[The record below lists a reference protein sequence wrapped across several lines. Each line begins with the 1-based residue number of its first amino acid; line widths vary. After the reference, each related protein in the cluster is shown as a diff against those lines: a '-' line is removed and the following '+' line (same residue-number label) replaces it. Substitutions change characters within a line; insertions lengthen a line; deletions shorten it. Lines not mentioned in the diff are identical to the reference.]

1 VANYIKMSEKFV
13 AIVVI
18 ITTILVMIGIFIDMR
33 NEKNNEDS

>member
-1 VANYIKMSEKFV
+1 MSEKFV